1 MIQFSISEAWGVI
14 LSICGGI
21 VTMAAV
27 VSIVIRMVGFFRRPE
42 QRQNTKLDSLTER
55 VDKLEAK
62 NEVFMTYFQN
72 DKEKIELI
80 EKGNQITQHALLA
93 LLSNAIDGNDVETV
107 KAAKKKLEE
116 YLIAR

>member
-42 QRQNTKLDSLTER
+42 QRQNTAR
-55 VDKLEAK
+55 VPPAVTVR
-62 NEVFMTYFQN
+62 VFSSSATAGRAPFA
-72 DKEKIELI
+72 
-80 EKGNQITQHALLA
+80 GLA
-93 LLSNAIDGNDVETV
+93 GRASTFFTSNWSRAT
-107 KAAKKKLEE
+107 A
-116 YLIAR
+116 